1 MSVDIYSD
9 EGYFAVVPEY
19 VLDADVSPQ
28 AVRLYAVLRR
38 YADQRTLRC
47 HPSRETLAGRLHVSS
62 PKVVDRA
69 SKELVAIGVL
79 EIIPRWIDSRGP
91 EGIGKVVYSHAP
103 GRHRTSNG
111 YRIKHHPRMG
121 RGEQN
126 DADGRGVDDT
136 GVGNGMTQKL
146 EPYGPEP
153 DGPKEGYAASKTTRQ
168 TTPTKKLPSTP
179 RESDDETGGS
189 SEALRP
195 LRTPAGR
202 KTTQEAKDLA
212 EKRGTSGKGLAL
224 RFERGMTAAGT
235 PGVHTSVDALTR
247 KINEL
252 NRKDVDWPILA
263 EMVRLFTENP
273 VGYTPPGSTRK
284 AWVQFLAS
292 AETLRVEAERVLD
305 QRQDS
310 TPEEIA
316 AWQARLAEQRAREAR
331 EDDLAGRS
339 QA

>member
-1 MSVDIYSD
+1 MSVDICSD

-79 EIIPRWIDSRGP
+79 EIIPRWIDSTGR
-91 EGIGKVVYSHAP
+91 EGTGKAVFQDAP

-111 YRIKHHPRMG
+111 YRIKHHPEVG
-121 RGEQN
+121 RGERN
-126 DADGRGVDDT
+126 DADGRGVDDP

-146 EPYGPEP
+146 EPCCLEPGEPE
-153 DGPKEGYAASKTTRQ
+153 ERYAASKTTRQ
-168 TTPTKKLPSTP
+168 TTPTRKPPSAP
-179 RESDDETGGS
+179 RESDDETGSS
-189 SEALRP
+189 SETPRP
-195 LRTPAGR
+195 LRSPAGR
-202 KTTQEAKDLA
+202 KSTQEAKDVA
-212 EKRGTSGKGLAL
+212 EARGTSGKGLAL
-224 RFERGMTAAGT
+224 RFQRGMDAARAVGN
-235 PGVHTSVDALTR
+235 HTSVDALAS
-247 KINEL
+247 KISEL
-252 NRKDVDWPILA
+252 NRKDVEWPVLA

-273 VGYTPPGSTRK
+273 SAYTPPGSTNK
-284 AWVQFLAS
+284 SWVQFLAS
-292 AETLRVEAERVLD
+292 AETLRVHAERFLD
-305 QRQDS
+305 QPQES

-316 AWQARLAEQRAREAR
+316 TWQAGLAEQRAREAR
-331 EDDLAGRS
+331 EDDLAERS
-339 QA
+339 QT

>member
-1 MSVDIYSD
+1 MSVEICSD

-69 SKELVAIGVL
+69 SKELVEIGVL

-91 EGIGKVVYSHAP
+91 EGIEKVVYSHAP

-111 YRIKHHPRMG
+111 YRIKHHPGVG
-121 RGEQN
+121 RGERN

-146 EPYGPEP
+146 EPCCLEPVEPE
-153 DGPKEGYAASKTTRQ
+153 ERYAASKTTRQ
-168 TTPTKKLPSTP
+168 TTPTRKHPSAP

-189 SEALRP
+189 LEEPRP
-195 LRTPAGR
+195 LRTPTGR
-202 KTTQEAKDLA
+202 KTTQEAKEVA
-212 EKRGTSGKGLAL
+212 ETRGTSGKGLAL
-224 RFERGMTAAGT
+224 RFQRGMDAAGAV
-235 PGVHTSVDALTR
+235 GNHTSVDALAG
-247 KINEL
+247 KIKEL
-252 NRKDVDWPILA
+252 NRKHVDWPVLA

-273 VGYTPPGSTRK
+273 SAYTPPRANKKS
-284 AWVQFLAS
+284 WVQFLAS
-292 AETLRVEAERVLD
+292 AETLRVYAERVLD
-305 QRQDS
+305 QPQDS

-316 AWQARLAEQRAREAR
+316 TWQAGLAEQRAREAR
-331 EDDLAGRS
+331 EDDLAERS